1 MAENVRSQYES
12 LGVMNEEDFDVDNF
26 IANAVEEMNKAG
38 FFFILPKWLSFL
50 YHEQINLEKNL
61 NKANELFKSINI
73 EDYETKVADDI
84 RKMEQE
90 NRRKLE
96 LFDAETKEVVK
107 RCSS

>member
-1 MAENVRSQYES
+1 MLLKKWTK
-12 LGVMNEEDFDVDNF
+12 LGSFLFCQNSFNY
-26 IANAVEEMNKAG
+26 
-38 FFFILPKWLSFL
+38 SFL

-73 EDYETKVADDI
+73 EDYETKVTDDI

-107 RCSS
+107 RYLS

>member
-1 MAENVRSQYES
+1 MVKFF
-12 LGVMNEEDFDVDNF
+12 VPW
-26 IANAVEEMNKAG
+26 ANK
-38 FFFILPKWLSFL
+38 SR
-50 YHEQINLEKNL
+50 KNL

-90 NRRKLE
+90 NRKKLE

-107 RCSS
+107 RCFS